1 MNERKNCL
9 LPRQPISSNSKEAEK
24 RVDEQGKA
32 SIRIASTMAVVPNT
46 PDDWATTA
54 GTTLWFPSFDRGG
67 LHSKSDSRRGPL
79 AW

>member
-1 MNERKNCL
+1 MNDRKSCL
-9 LPRQPISSNSKEAEK
+9 PQRQPMSPNVKEAEK
-24 RVDEQGKA
+24 TVDEQRKA
-32 SIRIASTMAVVPNT
+32 LIRIASTMAIVPRT

-67 LHSKSDSRRGPL
+67 LHSKSNSRRAPL